1 MQRYQFYLF
10 PSTHAHLSGSQHVNI
25 QDTTQSNMAAPRR
38 PFASVRR
45 DERVFY
51 ESGTYNGD
59 GIADALSA
67 GFTEIHSYEI
77 AKNWHYHSKARFL
90 DDARVNL
97 HLAPSQ
103 SMDLSNLN
111 ERAVFWLDGHYSF
124 GDTSY
129 HETVCP
135 VIEELEIIK
144 NHHIKT
150 HTILVDDVR
159 LYGTHEFN
167 DITLQDVASM
177 IKSINSA
184 YEFTFENGHVE
195 NDILVA
201 SVPASAI

>member
-1 MQRYQFYLF
+1 M
-10 PSTHAHLSGSQHVNI
+10 A
-25 QDTTQSNMAAPRR
+25 AAPRR

-45 DERVFY
+45 GERVFY

-59 GIADALSA
+59 GITDALSA
-67 GFTEIHSYEI
+67 GFTQIHSYEI
-77 AKNWHYHSKARFL
+77 AKNWHDYSKARFL

-97 HLAPSQ
+97 HFAPSQ

-135 VIEELEIIK
+135 VLEELEIIK
-144 NHHIKT
+144 KHHVKT
-150 HTILVDDVR
+150 HTILVDDMR
-159 LYGTHEFN
+159 LFGTREFA
-167 DITLQDVASM
+167 DITLQDVGSM
-177 IKSINSA
+177 IKSINPL
-184 YEFTFENGHVE
+184 YEFTFMDGYVE

-201 SVPASAI
+201 RVPTI

>member
-1 MQRYQFYLF
+1 M
-10 PSTHAHLSGSQHVNI
+10 PVNV

-45 DERVFY
+45 GERVFY
-51 ESGTYNGD
+51 ESGTYNGC

-67 GFTEIHSYEI
+67 GFTEIHSYEV
-77 AKNWHYHSKARFL
+77 AQKWHYHCKARFL

-97 HLAPSQ
+97 YLAPSQ
-103 SMDLSNLN
+103 TMDLSDLN

-129 HETVCP
+129 HGTVCP
-135 VIEELEIIK
+135 VLEELAIIK

-159 LYGTHEFN
+159 LYGTREFA

-177 IKSINSA
+177 IKSINEL
-184 YEFTFENGHVE
+184 YEFKFLDGHID

-201 SVPASAI
+201 SVPEMM

>member
-1 MQRYQFYLF
+1 
-10 PSTHAHLSGSQHVNI
+10 
-25 QDTTQSNMAAPRR
+25 MAEAPRR

-45 DERVFY
+45 GERVFY

-59 GIADALSA
+59 GIADALAA
-67 GFTEIHSYEI
+67 GFTQIHSYEI
-77 AKNWHYHSKARFL
+77 AKNWHDYSKARFL
-90 DDARVNL
+90 DDSRVNL
-97 HLAPSQ
+97 HFAPSQ

-129 HETVCP
+129 HGTVCP
-135 VIEELEIIK
+135 VLQELEIIK

-159 LYGTHEFN
+159 LYGTREFA
-167 DITLQDVASM
+167 DITLQEVGAM
-177 IKSINSA
+177 IKSMNPA
-184 YEFTFENGHVE
+184 YEFKFMDGHIE